1 MVSAISWLVR
11 LGVGQGLFTLD
22 QAKSVHAA
30 VGDDAELLTFV
41 QQLIDD
47 AYVEDDRLGDLEQLA
62 GIAMAKGEAGPPDE
76 DPFAPASETAVSAPC
91 TLTTRPRPSTASSM
105 RSLRMSRTKCA

>member
-1 MVSAISWLVR
+1 MVPAISWLVR

-30 VGDDAELLTFV
+30 VGDDAELLAFA

-62 GIAMAKGEAGPPDE
+62 GIVMAKG
-76 DPFAPASETAVSAPC
+76 
-91 TLTTRPRPSTASSM
+91 
-105 RSLRMSRTKCA
+105 